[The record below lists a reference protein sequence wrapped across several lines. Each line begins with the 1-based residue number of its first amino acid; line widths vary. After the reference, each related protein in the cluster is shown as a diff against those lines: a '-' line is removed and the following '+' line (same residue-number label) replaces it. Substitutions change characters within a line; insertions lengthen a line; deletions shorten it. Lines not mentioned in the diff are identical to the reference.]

1 MGLTGYNS
9 TMFDTLTGSSALG
22 ALREIARSL
31 STAID
36 LDTNL
41 NLIVNKTTDVMG
53 VDSCTLYLLEKDNVT
68 LRLKATTGLR
78 AQMLGHATLRIGEG
92 MTGVAV
98 RENRPIYAPIARQH
112 PDFKYIDRLSED
124 ELTSLLA
131 IPLLIRNRP
140 IGALNVQTVPAHAY
154 TPSEIEQLSL
164 IGELAAG
171 ALSKAKVYDAQ
182 RLRLEELQALAT
194 VSEVVTAQTMFDDML
209 DIVTDMAARTMDAAV
224 CSLFLLDETGEQLEL
239 RSAKRVTSPYAARKP
254 LAKGQGIIGLVA
266 QQGERIY
273 VADISADA
281 RFANPQLAANENLAS
296 MLAVPLSVR
305 DKVIGVVSC
314 YTNEQREFSDSQISL
329 FSTLANQTAL
339 AIENARLATHA
350 AIVREMHHRI
360 KNNLQTVAM
369 LMQLQIPD
377 AARLD
382 TREVLET
389 NIHRIRSIATVHEV
403 LSEKGFH
410 LVDVKDVLTRIA
422 RATVQAVNA
431 PTRTITID
439 VLGESLVLSS
449 QAATALALIVNELV
463 QNAVEHAFVGR
474 TQGMIEVTIA
484 AEPVSLG
491 RSPANINIWVRDN
504 GIGLPKIFEHGLGLE
519 IAETLMIDDLDGT
532 IDFHPL
538 EQGTEVILTMPHP

>member
-1 MGLTGYNS
+1 ML
-9 TMFDTLTGSSALG
+9 DTLTGSPALG
-22 ALREIARSL
+22 ALRDIARSL

-41 NLIVNKTTDVMG
+41 NLIVNKTTEVMG

-78 AQMLGHATLRIGEG
+78 TQMLGHATLRIGEG

-98 RENRPIYAPIARQH
+98 TQNRPIYAPIARQH
-112 PDFKYIDRLSED
+112 PDFKYVDRLSED

-131 IPLLIRNRP
+131 IPLLIRNKP
-140 IGALNVQTVPAHAY
+140 IGAFNVQTVDIHEY
-154 TPSEIEQLSL
+154 TASEIELLAL

-171 ALSKAKVYDAQ
+171 ALAKAQVYDAQ
-182 RLRLEELQALAT
+182 RLRLEELQALAA
-194 VSEVVTAQTMFDDML
+194 VSEAVTAPTLFDDML

-239 RSAKRVTSPYAARKP
+239 RSAKRVLTPYAARTP
-254 LAKGQGIIGLVA
+254 LAKGQGIIGRVA
-266 QQGERIY
+266 ETGERIY
-273 VADISADA
+273 VEVISADS
-281 RFANPQLAANENLAS
+281 RFANPQLASKEGLVS

-305 DKVIGVVSC
+305 DKVIGVVAC
-314 YTNEQREFSDSQISL
+314 YTNEQRRFTDSQISL

-350 AIVREMHHRI
+350 AVVKEMHHRI

-377 AARLD
+377 AARLN
-382 TREVLET
+382 TRDVLET

-410 LVDVKDVLTRIA
+410 LVDVKDVLSRIA

-431 PTRTITID
+431 PNHAITID
-439 VLGESLVLSS
+439 VLGESLTLPS

-463 QNAVEHAFVGR
+463 QNAVEHAFVGK
-474 TQGMIEVTIA
+474 THGMIEVTI
-484 AEPVSLG
+484 G
-491 RSPANINIWVRDN
+491 RSPTNFHVWVRDN
-504 GIGLPKIFEHGLGLE
+504 GNGLPDNFEHGLGLE
-519 IAETLMIDDLDGT
+519 IAETLITDDLDGT
-532 IDFHPL
+532 IDFHSL
-538 EQGTEVILTMPHP
+538 VQGTEVALTIPRPEKL

>member
-1 MGLTGYNS
+1 ML
-9 TMFDTLTGSSALG
+9 DRPTGSNALSAL
-22 ALREIARSL
+22 RDIARSL

-41 NLIVNKTTDVMG
+41 NLIVNKTTEVMA

-78 AQMLGHATLRIGEG
+78 AQIQGHATLRIGEG
-92 MTGVAV
+92 MTGAAV
-98 RENRPIYAPIARQH
+98 TENRPIHAAIARQH
-112 PDFKYIDRLSED
+112 PKFKYLDRVSED

-131 IPLLIRNRP
+131 IPLLIRNQP
-140 IGALNVQTVPAHAY
+140 IGALNVQTIEGHDY
-154 TPSEIEQLSL
+154 TVSEIELLSL

-171 ALSKAKVYDAQ
+171 ALSKAQVYDAQ
-182 RLRLEELQALAT
+182 RLRLEELQTLAT
-194 VSEVVTAQTMFDDML
+194 VSEVVTAPTMFDDML

-224 CSLFLLDETGEQLEL
+224 CSLFLLNETGEKLEL
-239 RSAKRVTSPYAARKP
+239 RSAKRVETPYAARNP
-254 LAKGQGIIGLVA
+254 LAKGEGIIGRVA
-266 QQGERIY
+266 QSGERAY
-273 VADISADA
+273 VADISADS
-281 RFANPQLAANENLAS
+281 RFANPQLAAEEGLVS

-305 DKVIGVVSC
+305 DKVIGVVAC
-314 YTNEQREFSDSQISL
+314 YTNELREFSENQISL
-329 FSTLANQTAL
+329 FTTLANQTAL

-350 AIVREMHHRI
+350 AVVREMHHRI

-431 PTRTITID
+431 PNRAIMID
-439 VLGESLVLSS
+439 VLGESLSLNS

-474 TQGMIEVTIA
+474 TQGIIEVTI
-484 AEPVSLG
+484 G
-491 RSPANINIWVRDN
+491 RSPTNLHVWVCDD
-504 GIGLPKIFEHGLGLE
+504 GIGLPENLEHGLGLE
-519 IAETLMIDDLDGT
+519 IAETLMLDDLDGT
-532 IDFHPL
+532 MNFYSHAH
-538 EQGTEVILTMPHP
+538 GTEVALTMPRKS

>member
-1 MGLTGYNS
+1 MSLP
-9 TMFDTLTGSSALG
+9 SSLSS
-22 ALREIARSL
+22 LREIARSL

-78 AQMLGHATLRIGEG
+78 AEMLGHGILRIGEG
-92 MTGVAV
+92 MTGMAVAQ
-98 RENRPIYAPIARQH
+98 NRPIHAPHARNH
-112 PDFKYIDRLSED
+112 PNFKYVDRLSED

-131 IPLLIRNRP
+131 VPLLIRNRP
-140 IGALNVQTVPAHAY
+140 IGALNVQTIAPH
-154 TPSEIEQLSL
+154 TFSDDEIDLLSL

-171 ALSKAKVYDAQ
+171 ALAKAQIHDAQQLRLAELQTLAKV
-182 RLRLEELQALAT
+182 
-194 VSEVVTAQTMFDDML
+194 SEAVTSPQVFDDML

-224 CSLFLLDETGEQLEL
+224 CSLFLLDESGDQLEL
-239 RSAKRVTSPYAARKP
+239 RSAKRMTTRYAKRRP
-254 LAKGQGIIGLVA
+254 IPTGEGIIGRVA
-266 QQGERIY
+266 ATGERDY
-273 VADISADA
+273 VAEIAA
-281 RFANPQLAANENLAS
+281 EPRFANPRLAADEGLVS

-305 DKVIGVVSC
+305 DKVIGVMAC
-314 YTNEQREFSDSQISL
+314 YTSEPTEFTPNQVAL

-369 LMQLQIPD
+369 LMRLQIPD
-377 AARLD
+377 ADRLN

-389 NIHRIRSIATVHEV
+389 NIHRIGSIATVHEV

-431 PTRTITID
+431 PSRTIAID
-439 VLGESLVLSS
+439 VLGESLALPS

-463 QNAVEHAFVGR
+463 QNGVEHAFIGR
-474 TQGMIEVTIA
+474 THGTIGVTI
-484 AEPVSLG
+484 G
-491 RSPANINIWVRDN
+491 RSPTNIHVWVRDD
-504 GIGLPKIFEHGLGLE
+504 GVGLPAELKHGLGLE
-519 IAETLMIDDLDGT
+519 IAHTLALDDLDGE
-532 IDFHPL
+532 IQFNRL
-538 EQGTEVILTMPHP
+538 NSGTEIALTMPRTLERS